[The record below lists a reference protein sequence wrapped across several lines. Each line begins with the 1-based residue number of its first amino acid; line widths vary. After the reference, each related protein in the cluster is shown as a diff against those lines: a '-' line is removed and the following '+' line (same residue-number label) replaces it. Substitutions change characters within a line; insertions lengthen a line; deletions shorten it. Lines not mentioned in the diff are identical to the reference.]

1 MLEVSSSGRTD
12 FLIPYRITSRDLDEN
27 TLKSTE
33 SAMLS
38 MRKNTGKTV
47 HGLVSRILVENNNI
61 YMKQNPAW
69 TRDRNITLHFEG
81 NAFKIQK

>member
-1 MLEVSSSGRTD
+1 
-12 FLIPYRITSRDLDEN
+12 
-27 TLKSTE
+27 
-33 SAMLS
+33 